1 MSPSPSPSSDRSSY
15 QKRNWERYWLQGF
28 GTFHRIASNQPLPT
42 DETAVKEFLIKLR
55 EQGKAAWQRLQ
66 VLRYIIN
73 YTKDHLHLDT
83 QALEAMAS
91 KLDSLA
97 RREKFSQLTNVNDR
111 AGIIATNEPLIVQE
125 LRKCIRVEAK
135 KLTTEKAYV
144 KWIKRFAERFE
155 LPPESKWEAV
165 DESHVEEFLSE
176 LALEHNVAPSTQ
188 NQAFCALLYVFE
200 NVLHSPLE
208 KINAVRA
215 KENRCLPSVLSVSE
229 VERLMAQFR
238 GRDRLIARMLYGC
251 GLRIGECVSLRVK
264 DIDFERR
271 QVIVRDT
278 KGCEDRTTLLPELV
292 DRKSYRWSLRS
303 IAEARGVAW
312 WDRVQQFHALVSSSS
327 CCVLDIEV
335 TLDRITTALTDA
347 AANNFQLVKRLPPRL
362 RSNAWFPLFQHPAR
376 QFAV

>member
-1 MSPSPSPSSDRSSY
+1 MSPSPSSDRSSY
-15 QKRNWERYWLQGF
+15 QKRNWERYWLQEF
-28 GTFHRIASNQPLPT
+28 GRFHRIASNQPLPT

-292 DRKSYRWSLRS
+292 VDDLKLAVRNR
-303 IAEARGVAW
+303 IALHQEDLEAGLGKVW
-312 WDRVQQFHALVSSSS
+312 MPHALAKKYPDQQTHIGWQFLFAADRLSKDPGQAKS
-327 CCVLDIEV
+327 CD
-335 TLDRITTALTDA
+335 TTFIARHL
-347 AANNFQLVKRLPPRL
+347 QISLLRLCER
-362 RSNAWFPLFQHPAR
+362 PA
-376 QFAV
+376 